1 MTRRQAEE
9 WQESELATGEIVRH
23 YATKAELLQL
33 EIRWIKWAVGLI
45 LAAAVAGAGL
55 SALIVNV
62 FRTSL
67 P

>member
-9 WQESELATGEIVRH
+9 WQESELATGAIVRH
-23 YATKAELLQL
+23 YATTAELLQL